1 MKVCFS
7 ADIHGNTDHLRRI
20 LRCATEQGCETVVLG
35 GDLGPRGRGWGH
47 PSEKKRIRDI
57 LPHNNDGSIAW
68 DHADCLTHMQEG
80 FDRQGQWFVEE
91 MMPLLEA
98 HRTTVYIMPGNSDW
112 KHHFQPGGTLDT
124 LPSVGRAYCDDE
136 CNEFPQDSPKV
147 MIINGE
153 GQIFTLRSTG
163 GGPCVP
169 ALALSLVPIS
179 SHRKKDWERK
189 DWRWQEEQQLEP
201 GASLDGF
208 VSSGHEPGYVK
219 RKRLSAKPGWD
230 GRLPERSIETA
241 LDEALRDDGEA
252 PGIWFVHCPPRHTV
266 GDLTSRGERV
276 GSVALRA
283 AIERHTP
290 MATFHG
296 HIHESVDQHDGMFK
310 EHIATM
316 KRAPIAGG
324 NAARTERL
332 EETISE
338 MQRKKMSD
346 DMGARERKPEEE
358 AERTRVGAST
368 RDRCTV
374 VSVGNDFR
382 AEAPHVI
389 VFDTDDPGN
398 AVRVKCA

>member
-1 MKVCFS
+1 M
-7 ADIHGNTDHLRRI
+7 
-20 LRCATEQGCETVVLG
+20 
-35 GDLGPRGRGWGH
+35 
-47 PSEKKRIRDI
+47 
-57 LPHNNDGSIAW
+57 
-68 DHADCLTHMQEG
+68 
-80 FDRQGQWFVEE
+80 
-91 MMPLLEA
+91 
-98 HRTTVYIMPGNSDW
+98 
-112 KHHFQPGGTLDT
+112 
-124 LPSVGRAYCDDE
+124 
-136 CNEFPQDSPKV
+136 
-147 MIINGE
+147 
-153 GQIFTLRSTG
+153 RSTG

-208 VSSGHEPGYVK
+208 VSSGQDPGYVK
-219 RKRLSAKPGWD
+219 RKRLRAEPGWD
-230 GRLPERSIETA
+230 GRLPDRSIETA
-241 LDEALRDDGEA
+241 LDEALGDDRRREA

-283 AIERHTP
+283 AIERHAP

-310 EHIATM
+310 EHITTM
-316 KRAPIAGG
+316 K
-324 NAARTERL
+324 
-332 EETISE
+332 
-338 MQRKKMSD
+338 
-346 DMGARERKPEEE
+346 
-358 AERTRVGAST
+358 
-368 RDRCTV
+368 DRCTV

-398 AVRVKCA
+398 AVRMKCAKSPTDF